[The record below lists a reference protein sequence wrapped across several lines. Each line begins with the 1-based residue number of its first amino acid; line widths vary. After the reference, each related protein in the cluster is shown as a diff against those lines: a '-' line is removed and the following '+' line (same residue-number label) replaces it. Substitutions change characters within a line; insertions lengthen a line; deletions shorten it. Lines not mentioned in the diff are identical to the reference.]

1 MATRE
6 SASSVKYVRAFDAT
20 EITST
25 SDTDGEPVD
34 TLGFNSVTLA
44 ISSWNGVWSD
54 GTYTVKVKESDTL
67 GGTYTLVTNAGDL
80 VTASGTETLI
90 ADNKAAWIGYVGN
103 KRFVKMQVVAAAVSS
118 GAFISGWVALGH
130 PRVAPVTSN

>member
-6 SASSVKYVRAFDAT
+6 SASSVKYVRGFDAT
-20 EITST
+20 EITAT
-25 SDTDGEPVD
+25 GDTLGEPVD

-54 GTYTVKVKESDTL
+54 GTYTVEVFEGDTS
-67 GGTYTLVTNAGDL
+67 GGSYTQVTNAGDL
-80 VTASGTETLI
+80 VTASGTEALS

-103 KRFVKMQVVAAAVSS
+103 KRFVKINVAATAVSS
-118 GAFISGWVALGH
+118 GAFISGWVMLGH
-130 PRVAPVTSN
+130 PRVAPVTTN